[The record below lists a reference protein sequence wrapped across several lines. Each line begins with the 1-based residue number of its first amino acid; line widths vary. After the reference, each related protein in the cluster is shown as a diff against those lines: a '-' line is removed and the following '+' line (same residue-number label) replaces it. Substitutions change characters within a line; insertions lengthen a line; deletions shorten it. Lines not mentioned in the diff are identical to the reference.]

1 MEDNNETN
9 KEIAT
14 PLHQTVSRGNSVTL
28 KLLSAM
34 SGTEQE
40 TLSFLSA
47 TSTVG
52 TSPSAD
58 VSLGQLG
65 EKKCNLSLKRE
76 HYLARMASDIT
87 EDPHVSKVKKNN
99 HLNP

>member
-14 PLHQTVSRGNSVTL
+14 PLHQTVSRGNSVTKML
-28 KLLSAM
+28 AAM

-58 VSLGQLG
+58 VGLGQVV
-65 EKKCNLSLKRE
+65 EKSCKLSLKRE
-76 HYLARMASDIT
+76 HYLYLARMASDIT
-87 EDPHVSKVKKNN
+87 EDPHVSKQKIIT
-99 HLNP
+99 

>member
-9 KEIAT
+9 REIAT
-14 PLHQTVSRGNSVTL
+14 PLHQTVSRENSVSM
-28 KLLSAM
+28 LLSAM

-58 VSLGQLG
+58 VGLGQVG
-65 EKKCNLSLKRE
+65 EKSCKLSLKRE
-76 HYLARMASDIT
+76 HYLARMASDIA
-87 EDPHVSKVKKNN
+87 EDPHVSKEKKNN

>member
-9 KEIAT
+9 REIAT
-14 PLHQTVSRGNSVTL
+14 PLHQTVSRGNSVSML
-28 KLLSAM
+28 ISAM

-40 TLSFLSA
+40 TLSCLSA

-52 TSPSAD
+52 ASPSAD

-76 HYLARMASDIT
+76 HYLARMASDIA
-87 EDPHVSKVKKNN
+87 EDPHVSKQKIIT
-99 HLNP
+99 

>member
-14 PLHQTVSRGNSVTL
+14 PLHQTVSRGNSVA
-28 KLLSAM
+28 KLLAAM
-34 SGTEQE
+34 SSED
-40 TLSFLSA
+40 TLSYSSA
-47 TSTVG
+47 ASTVG

-58 VSLGQLG
+58 ALGQLS
-65 EKKCNLSLKRE
+65 EKSCKLSLKRE

-87 EDPHVSKVKKNN
+87 EDPHVSKEK
-99 HLNP
+99 

>member
-9 KEIAT
+9 REIAT
-14 PLHQTVSRGNSVTL
+14 PLHQTVSRGNSVT

-40 TLSFLSA
+40 TLSCLSA

-58 VSLGQLG
+58 ALGQLS
-65 EKKCNLSLKRE
+65 EKSCKLSLKRE

-87 EDPHVSKVKKNN
+87 EDPHVSKEK
-99 HLNP
+99 

>member
-9 KEIAT
+9 REIAT
-14 PLHQTVSRGNSVTL
+14 PPLHQTVSRGNSVT

-58 VSLGQLG
+58 VGLGQVV
-65 EKKCNLSLKRE
+65 EKSCKLSLKRE

-87 EDPHVSKVKKNN
+87 EDPHVSKEK
-99 HLNP
+99 

>member
-9 KEIAT
+9 REIAT
-14 PLHQTVSRGNSVTL
+14 PLHQTVSRGNSVT

-40 TLSFLSA
+40 TLSCLSA
-47 TSTVG
+47 ASTVG

-58 VSLGQLG
+58 ALGQLS
-65 EKKCNLSLKRE
+65 EKSCKLSLKRE

-87 EDPHVSKVKKNN
+87 EDPHVSKEK
-99 HLNP
+99 

>member
-14 PLHQTVSRGNSVTL
+14 PLHQTVSRGNSVT

-58 VSLGQLG
+58 VGLGQVV
-65 EKKCNLSLKRE
+65 EKSCKLSLKRE

-87 EDPHVSKVKKNN
+87 EDPHVSNEKKNN
-99 HLNP
+99 HLDP

>member
-9 KEIAT
+9 REIAT
-14 PLHQTVSRGNSVTL
+14 PLHQTVSRENSVSM
-28 KLLSAM
+28 LLSAM

-58 VSLGQLG
+58 ALSQLS
-65 EKKCNLSLKRE
+65 EKSCKLSLKRE

-87 EDPHVSKVKKNN
+87 EDPHVSKEK
-99 HLNP
+99 

>member
-9 KEIAT
+9 REIAT
-14 PLHQTVSRGNSVTL
+14 PLHQTVFRGSSVT

-40 TLSFLSA
+40 TLSCLSA

-52 TSPSAD
+52 ASPSAD
-58 VSLGQLG
+58 VLGQLG
-65 EKKCNLSLKRE
+65 EKSCKLSLKRE

-87 EDPHVSKVKKNN
+87 EDPHVSKEK
-99 HLNP
+99 

>member
-9 KEIAT
+9 REIAT
-14 PLHQTVSRGNSVTL
+14 PLHQTVSRGKSVT

-40 TLSFLSA
+40 TSFLSA

-58 VSLGQLG
+58 VGLGQVV
-65 EKKCNLSLKRE
+65 EKSCKLSLKRE